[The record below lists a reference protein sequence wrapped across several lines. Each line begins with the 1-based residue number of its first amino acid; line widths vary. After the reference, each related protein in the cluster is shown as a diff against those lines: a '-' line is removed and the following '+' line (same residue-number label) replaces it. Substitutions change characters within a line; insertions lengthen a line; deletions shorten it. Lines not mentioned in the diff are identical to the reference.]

1 MPKYDAV
8 ARREQYYRRVLSGMR
23 ELPGVTDA
31 AFISFLPMAMRG
43 GIWPVSVDGT
53 VQDRTD
59 SHTASLRFVTPGFF
73 KAMGIPVLLGR
84 DVSEADTNG
93 SAPSRSRL
101 GAGAAQGS
109 VSHGG
114 PVWVAVVSQSFARR
128 YWPGE
133 NPLGRRFQFA
143 FDERVVAGVVGDV
156 RVRGLERSSEPQV
169 YLPYG
174 QVRDGS
180 MTWYAPKDLVVR
192 SSGNAGELVPSIR
205 RIIREADPEQPVS
218 DVRMLEDIV
227 RADTAARSVQ
237 ASVLGAFAALAALL
251 AGIGI
256 HGLLSFLVSNRLQEF
271 GVRMALGAQA
281 SDIARLV
288 LRESA
293 GLAGAGVVLG
303 VVIAYAAARLMQSL
317 LAGVAAG
324 DAPTFAAAVAV
335 AAGMTLLGS
344 AVPVIRAVRV
354 EAASA
359 IRSE

>member
-43 GIWPVSVDGT
+43 GIWPVSVNGV

-59 SHTASLRFVTPGFF
+59 SHTASLRFVTPRFF
-73 KAMGIPVLLGR
+73 AAMKIPMLAGR
-84 DVSEADTNG
+84 DVSEADTRD
-93 SAPSRSRL
+93 RSF
-101 GAGAAQGS
+101 A
-109 VSHGG
+109 
-114 PVWVAVVSQSFARR
+114 AVVSQSFARR

-133 NPLGRRFQFA
+133 TPIGRKFQFA
-143 FDERVVAGVVGDV
+143 FDERVVIGVVGDV

-174 QVRDGS
+174 QVRDDR

-192 SSGNAGELVPSIR
+192 SSGNVGELLPSIR

-218 DVRMLEDIV
+218 DVRMLEDLV

-256 HGLLSFLVSNRLQEF
+256 HGLLSFLVSTRMQEF
-271 GVRMALGAQA
+271 GVRIALGAQS
-281 SDIARLV
+281 SDIAGLV

-293 GLAGAGVVLG
+293 GLACAGVVLG
-303 VVIAYAAARLMQSL
+303 VAIAYAAARLMQSL

-335 AAGMTLLGS
+335 ATGMTLLGS